1 MERLDGRTPAQLR
14 PVTIEMGFQKNAAG
28 SCLVSFGNTRVI
40 CAASVENN
48 VPPFLTGKGKGWLT
62 AEYAM
67 LPASTQSRKRRDGV
81 KQDGRSVEIQRLI
94 GRSLRAVVDLEKL
107 GERTIRLDCDVLD
120 ADGGTRT
127 ASITGAWCALAMA
140 VEGLKKQGLLQE
152 SPILSQVAAVSCGVV
167 EDTPIVDL
175 CYTEDSHA
183 QVDMNFVMTGQ
194 GQFVEI
200 QGTGEGR
207 AFTREEMQ
215 QMLCM
220 GQAAIETLFLQQ
232 KQALEALYE

>member
-1 MERLDGRTPAQLR
+1 MERMDKRAADQLR
-14 PVTIEMGFQKNAAG
+14 PVRIEMGFQKNAMG
-28 SCLVSFGNTRVI
+28 SCLISFGNTRVI
-40 CAASVENN
+40 CSASVENN
-48 VPPFLTGKGKGWLT
+48 VPPFLTGRGKGWLT

-67 LPASTQSRKRRDGV
+67 LPASTQTRKRRDGV

-140 VEGLKKQGLLQE
+140 VQRLTEQGLLSE
-152 SPILSQVAAVSCGVV
+152 NPITSQVAAVSCGIV
-167 EDTPIVDL
+167 EDMPVLDL
-175 CYTEDSHA
+175 CYVEDSAA
-183 QVDMNFVMTGQ
+183 QVDMNFVMTGL

-207 AFTREEMQ
+207 AFSQEEMRA
-215 QMLCM
+215 MLAL
-220 GQAAIETLFLQQ
+220 GQNGMKQLFALQR
-232 KQALEALYE
+232 KALEDWRA

>member
-152 SPILSQVAAVSCGVV
+152 SPDFIPGSGSQLRRGRGYADCGSL
-167 EDTPIVDL
+167 L
-175 CYTEDSHA
+175 CGG
-183 QVDMNFVMTGQ
+183 QPCTG
-194 GQFVEI
+194 GYELCHDWP
-200 QGTGEGR
+200 GTV
-207 AFTREEMQ
+207 
-215 QMLCM
+215 C
-220 GQAAIETLFLQQ
+220 
-232 KQALEALYE
+232 

>member
-1 MERLDGRTPAQLR
+1 
-14 PVTIEMGFQKNAAG
+14 
-28 SCLVSFGNTRVI
+28 
-40 CAASVENN
+40 
-48 VPPFLTGKGKGWLT
+48 
-62 AEYAM
+62 M

-175 CYTEDSHA
+175 CYTEDSRA

-220 GQAAIETLFLQQ
+220 GQAAIETLFSQQ

>member
-94 GRSLRAVVDLEKL
+94 ARPVLSDLEKL
-107 GERTIRLDCDVLD
+107 GEYHPAGLRCFGCRWGNAPSLHY
-120 ADGGTRT
+120 RRR
-127 ASITGAWCALAMA
+127 CALAMA

-175 CYTEDSHA
+175 CYVEDSHA

>member
-1 MERLDGRTPAQLR
+1 MERVDKRAAWQMR
-14 PVTIEMGFQKNAAG
+14 PVKIEMGFQKNAAG
-28 SCLVSFGNTRVI
+28 SCLIAFGNTRVI
-40 CAASVENN
+40 CSASVENN

-67 LPASTQSRKRRDGV
+67 LPASTLTRKRRDGV

-140 VEGLKKQGLLQE
+140 VRGLRKQGVLQKE
-152 SPILSQVAAVSCGVV
+152 PILSQVAAVSCGIV
-167 EDTPIVDL
+167 EDTPLLDL
-175 CYTEDSHA
+175 CYVEDSSA
-183 QVDMNFVMTGQ
+183 QVDMNFVMTGL

-207 AFTREEMQ
+207 AFTKEEMQ
-215 QMLCM
+215 AMLAL
-220 GQAAIETLFLQQ
+220 GQAGIDELFAAQ
-232 KQALEALYE
+232 KRALEALDA

>member
-1 MERLDGRTPAQLR
+1 MERVDKRAAAQMR

-28 SCLVSFGNTRVI
+28 SCLISFGNTRVI
-40 CAASVENN
+40 CSASVENS

-67 LPASTQSRKRRDGV
+67 LPASTQTRKRRDGV

-94 GRSLRAVVDLEKL
+94 GRSLRAVVDLTKL

-140 VEGLKKQGLLQE
+140 IKGLQKQGVLQKE
-152 SPILSQVAAVSCGVV
+152 PILSQVAAVSCGIV
-167 EDTPIVDL
+167 EDTPLLDL
-175 CYTEDSHA
+175 CYVEDSSA
-183 QVDMNFVMTGQ
+183 QVDMNFVMTGL

-207 AFTREEMQ
+207 AFTKEEMQ
-215 QMLCM
+215 AMLAL
-220 GQAAIETLFLQQ
+220 GQAGIDALFAAQ
-232 KQALEALYE
+232 KQALEALDA